1 MTIALEPRALGL
13 SAQLNQAAAP
23 GGASLLTA
31 MRQRSDRALA
41 LLLAAHWP
49 VALALATLRGTWRAA
64 LVVGGIASL
73 APVVAAWLRPGASA
87 TRILVAICFMLYSML
102 FIAQTGGM
110 IEMHFH
116 VFGAMAFLLI
126 YRDWRLPVIA
136 GATIAVHHAF
146 FNWLQSRGIP
156 TSVFADHHGWHI
168 VAVHAV
174 FVIFEGAGLVYMA
187 RLLVAEVEQSQAL
200 VSRAQQLGAG
210 DLTGHVVVGTGAM
223 GAAALALNEA
233 TVALGNTVRHLTSRA
248 VETGALSASLSEAV
262 AHQRTA
268 VAAVGSVVER
278 VGESAARQEAETA
291 TMKSA
296 FAEMVGAV
304 RGVAT
309 DIGTVA
315 EASGRAAEAATS
327 SASLMEQ
334 ALTRISRMEQAVQ
347 HAAQQSR
354 DLHGL
359 SHRVDG
365 VLQSITDIAA
375 QTNMLALNASIEATR
390 AGRGGQGFAV
400 VAEEIRHL
408 AEAVGRAVRE
418 ASETAG
424 RMRGGIE
431 QVVAGMERGLNERRD
446 GLVLAGSLEAA
457 MQSLKQAS
465 AVGVAEVRTVAGLSQ
480 QIAAETSRILD
491 ESSDGAASNTLRA
504 LAEGSGAN
512 ARAAAEAGKAAAE
525 IERAMTGIA
534 TSAED
539 LERISTGL
547 REAAGRF
554 KV

>member
-13 SAQLNQAAAP
+13 SATLDQAAAP
-23 GGASLLTA
+23 GATSLLTA
-31 MRQRSDRALA
+31 MRQRSDRAFA

-126 YRDWRLPVIA
+126 YRDWRLPVVA

-146 FNWLQSRGIP
+146 FNWLQSRGYP
-156 TSVFADHHGWHI
+156 DLVFADHHGWHI
-168 VAVHAV
+168 VAVHAA

-233 TVALGNTVRHLTSRA
+233 TEALGNTVRHLTSRA
-248 VETGALSASLSEAV
+248 VETGALSTSLSEAV

-268 VAAVGSVVER
+268 VAAVGSVVVR
-278 VGESAARQEAETA
+278 VGESAARQESETA

-304 RGVAT
+304 RGVAA

-375 QTNMLALNASIEATR
+375 QTNMLALNASIEAHAR
-390 AGRGGQGFAV
+390 GERRPGLRGRGGGNPAPCG
-400 VAEEIRHL
+400 
-408 AEAVGRAVRE
+408 GRRPRR
-418 ASETAG
+418 AG
-424 RMRGGIE
+424 GQR
-431 QVVAGMERGLNERRD
+431 NRRSHPRWHR
-446 GLVLAGSLEAA
+446 AGS
-457 MQSLKQAS
+457 
-465 AVGVAEVRTVAGLSQ
+465 GW
-480 QIAAETSRILD
+480 
-491 ESSDGAASNTLRA
+491 DGAGAQRESRRPGGGRLSRSRAPESQAGIGRRSRRRACRGRPLATDRCGDQSNSR
-504 LAEGSGAN
+504 
-512 ARAAAEAGKAAAE
+512 
-525 IERAMTGIA
+525 
-534 TSAED
+534 
-539 LERISTGL
+539 
-547 REAAGRF
+547 
-554 KV
+554 